1 MEYIALGVNILG
13 TIATIIST
21 VIAVKAKEDSV
32 KSKEESVKA
41 KEESKEILKNI
52 RLELEKE
59 NCIDNKGDIIIEN
72 SGENSGVMSGI
83 VSGGIN
89 KSGNTR

>member
-13 TIATIIST
+13 TIATIISA
-21 VIAVKAKEDSV
+21 VIAVKAKEESV
-32 KSKEESVKA
+32 KS

-83 VSGGIN
+83 ISGGIN